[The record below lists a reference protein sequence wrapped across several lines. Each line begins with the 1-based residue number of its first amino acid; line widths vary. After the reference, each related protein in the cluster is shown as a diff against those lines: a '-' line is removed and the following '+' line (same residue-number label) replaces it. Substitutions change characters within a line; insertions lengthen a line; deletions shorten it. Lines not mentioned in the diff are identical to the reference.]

1 MVVPAS
7 SFSAGPVV
15 LALATRRGAQMV
27 RNQSKLEELLCKQR
41 ERKAAPCPSRVCNK
55 LSQYILE
62 GLVKPFHQSVCL
74 GVVWACPDS
83 CDAKLSDQL
92 PHEPQNE
99 VSALVHQDL
108 LLYSY
113 PGEKLNV
120 GMDDLWCGDCTQ
132 WKSFWIPC
140 CVVTDYQDVPITC
153 TAFIQWPY
161 NVHSNPLKSFRNHRE
176 RRQVCSAPLGHST
189 GFLT

>member
-1 MVVPAS
+1 MGGGGDFGSGSGSKFNCAARVGSGQTISGTGRDRAS
-7 SFSAGPVV
+7 V
-15 LALATRRGAQMV
+15 L
-27 RNQSKLEELLCKQR
+27 S
-41 ERKAAPCPSRVCNK
+41 PCRPLTC
-55 LSQYILE
+55 ILE

-83 CDAKLSDQL
+83 CDAQLSDQL
-92 PHEPQNE
+92 PHEPRNE
-99 VSALVHQDL
+99 VCALVRQDL

-113 PGEKLNV
+113 PGEKLNE

-132 WKSFWIPC
+132 WESFWIPC
-140 CVVTDYQDVPITC
+140 CVVTDYQDVPMTC

-161 NVHSNPLKSFRNHRE
+161 NVHSNPLERFRNHRE
-176 RRQVCSAPLGHST
+176 RRQGCSAPFGHST